1 MTKAK
6 DVVCAYGVEGV
17 EAIYDAL
24 NNLEHQTIYL
34 VVCIKSMVYF
44 IQWKDGL
51 ETIED
56 HYGHKDLF

>member
-24 NNLEHQTIYL
+24 NDSNHRGLYP

-44 IQWKDGL
+44 IHWNDGL
-51 ETIED
+51 KTIED
-56 HYGHKDLF
+56 YYGHKDLF